1 MLSFGAKLIYFWWD
15 FFKAIFKHCQN
26 DSFFVVTF
34 QFQKSI
40 CYFCSFL
47 LLEYKEFFSLT
58 YFNAEK
64 KPSRENVL
72 KKTAASCFCQNE
84 NLIFCL
90 DDHHFIII
98 IILEIFQRRC
108 RQVGNKNKQSG
119 LTTTAIYVTLPHSM
133 IVSLRVF

>member
-1 MLSFGAKLIYFWWD
+1 MAPNWYIFDETFLKRFSNTAKMTL
-15 FFKAIFKHCQN
+15 
-26 DSFFVVTF
+26 
-34 QFQKSI
+34 
-40 CYFCSFL
+40 FCCHVPISEINLLFL
-47 LLEYKEFFSLT
+47 LFSFVRIQRILLIDVL
-58 YFNAEK
+58 NAER